1 MQKYWLKILGV
12 SVTKVRGN
20 GEKAIGDVRC
30 VFSGVQGG
38 RARAGVAVLLSERL
52 GRCLKK
58 WNGVNERILRLR
70 LKVEGTVCGSQ
81 HVCTNR

>member
-1 MQKYWLKILGV
+1 MAEDVGCKCDK
-12 SVTKVRGN
+12 SEREH
-20 GEKAIGDVRC
+20 EKAIDDVRC

-38 RARAGVAVLLSERL
+38 RARAGVIVLLSERV

-70 LKVEGTVCGSQ
+70 LNVEGTVCGSQ
-81 HVCTNR
+81 YVCTNR